1 MSEPQLFTF
10 EALRTDAALIQLKV
24 TVDLEVAMDIGLDG
38 ICLVA
43 YLASGKGLFLY
54 ALLTSV
60 SLKPDQIYWLQLMSM
75 TIP

>member
-10 EALRTDAALIQLKV
+10 EALRADATLIQLKV

-38 ICLVA
+38 IGLVA

-54 ALLTSV
+54 APLTPV
-60 SLKPDQIYWLQLMSM
+60 SLKPDQIHWLQTMSM